1 MNEKDDKDMDELM
14 YYSPFSNQ
22 NKNQKSSKIKIN
34 PDNDSIFTVVIR
46 LPYHKSF
53 SFEVPQT
60 WTTRKLLSFIKSTF
74 KVEFKKS
81 TPFFVFHGHSLS
93 STSESPLKDYFQ
105 PDKIN
110 VVIVTLKKFN
120 QENNDENAQNNFFLK
135 TNKEVF
141 KSDEFCEME
150 KNVIDDYFKIFKNN
164 SINNFPFMNPAYNHR
179 REQIISNSSLD
190 RLAAFEPI
198 PLEEFPTRN
207 YFQLNIIFKCF
218 ISFFAF
224 GIYIKGFNFIL
235 FLSVLIGYYWY
246 CINNVIDD
254 FYKKKIQEIGIS
266 EEDYRQIKNGTVL
279 KINGLN
285 NKRGIFIIE
294 KQEENDKK
302 EKDEKKEE
310 KKDTNTKD
318 STNINREANIKND
331 IEEDLKEEDKK
342 DANIINEEMK
352 GIDNTNI
359 KENEKSPLLNNL
371 NDIITNNNLR
381 GQNNNI
387 FKRDEKE
394 VDKKEENKKEENKKE
409 EDKKEEVNVQ
419 EEVRRESALEIMWE
433 IIRVFFIS
441 SIPALCDEYEA
452 NNPMP
457 INNNNNNDNND
468 NDDNNN
474 DENNNNNNIL
484 NNFFNNFNN
493 NNNNINNDI
502 NNNENNDNR
511 QAD

>member
-1 MNEKDDKDMDELM
+1 M
-14 YYSPFSNQ
+14 Y
-22 NKNQKSSKIKIN
+22 
-34 PDNDSIFTVVIR
+34 
-46 LPYHKSF
+46 
-53 SFEVPQT
+53 
-60 WTTRKLLSFIKSTF
+60 TTL
-74 KVEFKKS
+74 
-81 TPFFVFHGHSLS
+81 
-93 STSESPLKDYFQ
+93 
-105 PDKIN
+105 
-110 VVIVTLKKFN
+110 
-120 QENNDENAQNNFFLK
+120 
-135 TNKEVF
+135 
-141 KSDEFCEME
+141 
-150 KNVIDDYFKIFKNN
+150 
-164 SINNFPFMNPAYNHR
+164 
-179 REQIISNSSLD
+179 
-190 RLAAFEPI
+190 
-198 PLEEFPTRN
+198 
-207 YFQLNIIFKCF
+207 IIFKCF

-352 GIDNTNI
+352 GIDNINI

-433 IIRVFFIS
+433 IIRVFFI
-441 SIPALCDEYEA
+441 
-452 NNPMP
+452 
-457 INNNNNNDNND
+457 
-468 NDDNNN
+468 
-474 DENNNNNNIL
+474 
-484 NNFFNNFNN
+484 
-493 NNNNINNDI
+493 
-502 NNNENNDNR
+502 
-511 QAD
+511 